1 MVENPQN
8 VFIPTYTRVEY
19 QITAFRNGE
28 YVNITHTRMIPS
40 RPAPPEPEV

>member
-1 MVENPQN
+1 MVTNPQN

-19 QITAFRNGE
+19 TVTAFKNGE
-28 YVNITHTRMIPS
+28 YVTTTHARMIPS